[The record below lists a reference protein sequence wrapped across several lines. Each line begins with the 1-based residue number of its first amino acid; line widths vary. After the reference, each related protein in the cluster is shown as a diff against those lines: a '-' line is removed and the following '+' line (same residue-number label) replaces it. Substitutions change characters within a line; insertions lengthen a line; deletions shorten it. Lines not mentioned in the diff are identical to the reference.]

1 MTQTGSS
8 QAVEQLYREAGEQ
21 FAPALARLARA
32 VERDAEKARDL
43 EQDMHCALWSS
54 LARFKGESSL
64 KTWVYRVAHNVA
76 ADHIAKAV
84 RGPKRVPLEEI
95 DALPA
100 AGNPERDAAEAL
112 VMVQVA
118 ELIRSLPA
126 LDAQTIV
133 LWLEGESASDISE
146 ITGLSPG
153 AVSVRVHRIK
163 ALLTGH
169 FEQSETQTQSPSTT
183 MGDI

>member
-1 MTQTGSS
+1 MTET
-8 QAVEQLYREAGEQ
+8 VEQLYRQAGEL
-21 FAPALARLARA
+21 FAPALARLANA
-32 VERDAEKARDL
+32 VERDPEKARDL
-43 EQDMHCALWSS
+43 EQDMHCALWTS
-54 LARFKGESSL
+54 LARFKGDSAL

-76 ADHIAKAV
+76 ADHIAKAT

-100 AGNPERDAAEAL
+100 AGNPEHDAAESL
-112 VMVQVA
+112 VMEQVA

-133 LWLEGESASDISE
+133 LWLEGETAGDISD

-153 AVSVRVHRIK
+153 AVNVRVHRIK
-163 ALLTGH
+163 ALLAEH
-169 FEQSETQTQSPSTT
+169 FQNPHTEQ
-183 MGDI
+183 GDA